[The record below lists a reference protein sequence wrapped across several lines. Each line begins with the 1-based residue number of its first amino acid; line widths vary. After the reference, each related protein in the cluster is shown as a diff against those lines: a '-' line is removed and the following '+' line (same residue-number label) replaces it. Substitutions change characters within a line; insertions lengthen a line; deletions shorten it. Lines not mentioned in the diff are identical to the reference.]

1 MIPVIQ
7 IAHFLERKK
16 KKTFLFLQE
25 TEKKNFFFLV
35 QPLLLVLESQVL
47 KGFERP

>member
-16 KKTFLFLQE
+16 KKNFLVPARNR
-25 TEKKNFFFLV
+25 KKNFFFLV